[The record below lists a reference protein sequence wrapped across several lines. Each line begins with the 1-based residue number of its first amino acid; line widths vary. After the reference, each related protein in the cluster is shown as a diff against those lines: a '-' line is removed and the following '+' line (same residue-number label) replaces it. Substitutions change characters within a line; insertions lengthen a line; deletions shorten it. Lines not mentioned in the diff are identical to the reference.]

1 MISRKLTLALVC
13 VAFAACFKK
22 EEDKAA
28 PAPEATEAPAKKLP
42 FEPLPEVEVDP
53 KKVELGRRLYFDT
66 RLSGDGTL
74 SCASCHSFDKG
85 GADAAKVSTGIRGQ
99 QGPIN
104 SPTVLNAHLNF
115 VQFWDGRAKDLEEQ
129 ALGPVENP
137 VEMGA
142 TWPEVVERLKAD
154 EKMVE
159 WFDALY
165 EDGITKENIAAAIA
179 EFERSLSTPA
189 PFDRYLQGDEDAISE
204 KAKRGLDLFVKTGC
218 VSCHT
223 GPGLGGTMFQK
234 FGLLEDYF
242 PIRGGELTE
251 ADLGRYN
258 VTKNEADKHMFKVPL
273 LRNVAL
279 TAPYFHDGSVDDL
292 GRAVEIMARVQL
304 RKKLEPDEI
313 EAIVAFLETL
323 TGELPPHA
331 APPEDDEKEPKGEN

>member
-1 MISRKLTLALVC
+1 MIAPRISLVVVCIALV
-13 VAFAACFKK
+13 ACGKK
-22 EEDKAA
+22 EEK
-28 PAPEATEAPAKKLP
+28 APEAVEPEAPKSP
-42 FEPLPEVEVDP
+42 FEPLPEVKVDE

-74 SCASCHSFDKG
+74 SCASCHAFDKG
-85 GADAAKVSTGIRGQ
+85 GADAAKTSTGIRGQ
-99 QGPIN
+99 LGPIN

-137 VEMGA
+137 LEMGT
-142 TWPEVVERLKAD
+142 TWPEVIERLKAD
-154 EKMVE
+154 AIYVE
-159 WFDALY
+159 RFDELY
-165 EDGITKENIAAAIA
+165 DDGLTKENVANAIA

-189 PFDRYLQGDEDAISE
+189 PFDRFLAGDEDAISE
-204 KAKRGLDLFVKTGC
+204 EAKRGRDLFVATGC
-218 VSCHT
+218 PACHA
-223 GPGLGGTMFQK
+223 GPGLGGTMYQK

-242 PIRGGELTE
+242 PIRGGELTD
-251 ADLGRYN
+251 ADLGRFN

-292 GRAVEIMARVQL
+292 GKAVEIMARVQL
-304 RKKLEPDEI
+304 RKTLTPDEVK
-313 EAIVAFLETL
+313 AIVAFLESL

-331 APPEDDEKEPKGEN
+331 KPPEEEPAREG

>member
-1 MISRKLTLALVC
+1 MITARISLVLVCIALV
-13 VAFAACFKK
+13 ACGKK
-22 EEDKAA
+22 EEKAPEEKA
-28 PAPEATEAPAKKLP
+28 PAAEAPRSP
-42 FEPLPEVEVDP
+42 FEPLPEVKVDEN
-53 KKVELGRRLYFDT
+53 KVELGRLLYFDT

-85 GADAAKVSTGIRGQ
+85 GADAAKTSTGIRGQ
-99 QGPIN
+99 LGPIN

-137 VEMGA
+137 LEMGA

-154 EKMVE
+154 ERLVE
-159 WFDALY
+159 SFDAIY
-165 EDGITKENIAAAIA
+165 DDGITKENVANAIA

-189 PFDRYLQGDEDAISE
+189 PFDRFLEGDEDAISDE
-204 KAKRGLDLFVKTGC
+204 AKRGHDLFVQTGC
-218 VSCHT
+218 TSCHM

-258 VTKNEADKHMFKVPL
+258 VTKDEADKHMFKVPI

-292 GRAVEIMARVQL
+292 GAAVQIMARVQL
-304 RKKLEPDEI
+304 RKELKPDEVK
-313 EAIVAFLETL
+313 AIVAFLETL

-331 APPEDDEKEPKGEN
+331 KPPEEDARAEAEEEG

>member
-1 MISRKLTLALVC
+1 MIATRITFVLVC
-13 VAFAACFKK
+13 IALTACGKK
-22 EEDKAA
+22 EEKAA
-28 PAPEATEAPAKKLP
+28 EEKAPEVETAEAPRSP
-42 FEPLPEVEVDP
+42 FEPLPEVKVDE

-85 GADAAKVSTGIRGQ
+85 GADAAKTSTGIRGQ
-99 QGPIN
+99 LGPIN

-137 VEMGA
+137 LEMGT

-154 EKMVE
+154 AKYVE
-159 WFDALY
+159 TFGDLY
-165 EDGITKENIAAAIA
+165 DDGITKENVANAIA

-189 PFDRYLQGDEDAISE
+189 PFDRFLQGDEDAISE
-204 KAKRGLDLFVKTGC
+204 EAKRGHDLFVSIGC
-218 VSCHT
+218 TSCHT

-251 ADLGRYN
+251 ADLGRFN

-279 TAPYFHDGSVDDL
+279 TAPYFHDGSVDEL
-292 GRAVEIMARVQL
+292 ATAVEIMARVQL
-304 RKKLEPDEI
+304 RKTLKPDEI
-313 EAIVAFLETL
+313 EAIVAFLESL

-331 APPEDDEKEPKGEN
+331 KPPEEDEAAPNEG

>member
-1 MISRKLTLALVC
+1 MIAQRTSLVLVCIALV
-13 VAFAACFKK
+13 ACGKK
-22 EEDKAA
+22 EAEE
-28 PAPEATEAPAKKLP
+28 APEAVEPKAPVSP
-42 FEPLPEVEVDP
+42 FEPLPEVKVDA

-74 SCASCHSFDKG
+74 SCASCHAFDKG
-85 GADAAKVSTGIRGQ
+85 GADAAKTSTGIRGQ
-99 QGPIN
+99 LGPIN

-115 VQFWDGRAKDLEEQ
+115 AQFWDGRAKDLEEQ

-137 VEMGA
+137 LEMGT

-154 EKMVE
+154 AIYVE
-159 WFDALY
+159 RFGELY
-165 EDGITKENIAAAIA
+165 DDGITKENAANAIA

-189 PFDRYLQGDEDAISE
+189 PFDRFLAGDEGAISE
-204 KAKRGLDLFVKTGC
+204 EAKRGRDLFVSTGC
-218 VSCHT
+218 PACHT
-223 GPGLGGTMFQK
+223 GPGLGGTMYQK

-251 ADLGRYN
+251 ADLGRFN

-292 GRAVEIMARVQL
+292 SRAVEIMARVQL
-304 RKKLEPDEI
+304 RKTLKPDEI
-313 EAIVAFLETL
+313 EAIVAFLESL

-331 APPEDDEKEPKGEN
+331 KPPEDEPAREE

>member
-1 MISRKLTLALVC
+1 MISARISLVLVC
-13 VAFAACFKK
+13 VALVACGKK
-22 EEDKAA
+22 EEKAPEETA
-28 PAPEATEAPAKKLP
+28 PAAEAPRSP
-42 FEPLPEVEVDP
+42 FEPLPEVKVDEN
-53 KKVELGRRLYFDT
+53 KVELGRLLYFDT

-85 GADAAKVSTGIRGQ
+85 GADAAKTSTGIRGQ
-99 QGPIN
+99 LGPIN

-137 VEMGA
+137 LEMGA

-154 EKMVE
+154 ERLVE
-159 WFDALY
+159 KFDALY
-165 EDGITKENIAAAIA
+165 DDGVTKENVANAIA

-189 PFDRYLQGDEDAISE
+189 PFDRFLEGDEDAISDE
-204 KAKRGLDLFVKTGC
+204 AKRGRDLFVQTGC
-218 VSCHT
+218 TSCHS

-258 VTKNEADKHMFKVPL
+258 VTKDEADKHMFKVPI

-292 GRAVEIMARVQL
+292 GAAVQIMARVQL
-304 RKKLEPDEI
+304 RKELAPDEVK
-313 EAIVAFLETL
+313 AIVAFLETL

-331 APPEDDEKEPKGEN
+331 SPPEEDGPAEAEEEG